1 MFFCVVDL
9 VNDDFYLLAV
19 LEIFAWIAGHDGRP
33 VGGDAVT
40 LMARK
45 CSQRDETLGK
55 SVDKFHE
62 EAFVGD
68 SGYDSLV
75 SAQVIFS
82 EFAVVVGDEL
92 GFN

>member
-9 VNDDFYLLAV
+9 VNNDFYSLAE
-19 LEIFAWIAGHDGRP
+19 LEIFAWIAGYDGSP

-55 SVDKFHE
+55 GVDKFDE

-68 SGYDSLV
+68 CSARQSLLH
-75 SAQVIFS
+75 APMP
-82 EFAVVVGDEL
+82 
-92 GFN
+92 